1 MCIRDS
7 LEGVFS
13 QLKANQRKALVSYV
27 VAGDP
32 SPEGTVE
39 LLHQLVA
46 AGADVLEVG
55 VPFSDPMSEG
65 VVIQQ
70 GHERALANGMTLRG
84 VLQIVAEFREQDQS
98 TPIVMMGY
106 ANPIERF
113 GYERFAAAGAEAGVD
128 GLITVDL
135 PPEEVERL
143 ESALHEHE
151 LDNIFLISPT
161 TPEDRIRT
169 IVDRAS
175 GFIYYVA
182 VKGVTGSGQLNVT
195 EVADRV
201 SLIRNMTALPIAVG
215 FGIKD
220 ADSARAVAGVA
231 DAVVVGSALIDQMV
245 RAGSADSSLDEI
257 QIHQTA
263 VKLLQSIRE
272 GVDSSRS

>member
-1 MCIRDS
+1 MSR

-143 ESALHEHE
+143 ESALREHE

-182 VKGVTGSGQLNVT
+182 VKGVTGSGRLNVT

-201 SLIRNMTALPIAVG
+201 SLIRSMTALPIAVG

-245 RAGSADSSLDEI
+245 RAGSTDSSLDEI
-257 QIHQTA
+257 QIHQAA

>member
-1 MCIRDS
+1 MSR

-143 ESALHEHE
+143 ESALREHE

-201 SLIRNMTALPIAVG
+201 SLIRSMTALPIAVG

-245 RAGSADSSLDEI
+245 RAGSTDSSLDEI
-257 QIHQTA
+257 QIHQAA

>member
-1 MCIRDS
+1 M
-7 LEGVFS
+7 
-13 QLKANQRKALVSYV
+13 
-27 VAGDP
+27 
-32 SPEGTVE
+32 
-39 LLHQLVA
+39 
-46 AGADVLEVG
+46 
-55 VPFSDPMSEG
+55 
-65 VVIQQ
+65 
-70 GHERALANGMTLRG
+70 
-84 VLQIVAEFREQDQS
+84 
-98 TPIVMMGY
+98 
-106 ANPIERF
+106 
-113 GYERFAAAGAEAGVD
+113 
-128 GLITVDL
+128 DL

-143 ESALHEHE
+143 ESALREHE

-245 RAGSADSSLDEI
+245 RAGSTDSSLDEI
-257 QIHQTA
+257 QIHQAA

>member
-1 MCIRDS
+1 MSR
-7 LEGVFS
+7 LKGVFS
-13 QLKANQRKALVSYV
+13 QMKANQRKALVPYV

-32 SPEGTVE
+32 SAEGTVE
-39 LLHQLVA
+39 LLHRLVA
-46 AGADVLEVG
+46 AGADVLELG
-55 VPFSDPMSEG
+55 VPFSDPMAEG
-65 VVIQQ
+65 PVIQQ

-84 VLQIVAEFREQDQS
+84 VLRIVSEFREQDQS

-128 GLITVDL
+128 ALITVDL

-143 ESALHEHE
+143 EGALREYE

-175 GFIYYVA
+175 GFIYCVA
-182 VKGVTGSGQLNVT
+182 VKGVTGSGQLNVA

-201 SLIRNMTALPIAVG
+201 SLIRDMTTLPVAVG

-231 DAVVVGSALIDQMV
+231 DAVVVGSALIDKMV
-245 RAGSADSSLDEI
+245 QARSADPSLDEI
-257 QIHQTA
+257 QIHQAA

>member
-1 MCIRDS
+1 MSR
-7 LEGVFS
+7 LEGVLS

-143 ESALHEHE
+143 ESALREHE

-201 SLIRNMTALPIAVG
+201 SLIRSMTVLPIAVG

-257 QIHQTA
+257 QIHQAA